1 MTTISRLRLVG
12 ATGVM
17 ALLAAGL
24 PIGLASAAAADHCP
38 GGNASTA
45 PPVDGSVYES
55 SFKDEQGAATNDTVL
70 PAGTHFCIKSGG
82 QADQATG
89 ILVADGTTTLR
100 QYLFRAGIID
110 GSGTQ
115 GRNVSYYMVY
125 VPRYVPLEVSKTAAG
140 TYTRTVTWDIDKNV
154 DVAGHTLQTGQSGT
168 STYTVHVTK
177 SEAESDYG
185 VTGTISVTNPN
196 AYPVSFSVADELDD
210 GTVAAV
216 DCGAGSAAGTAPA
229 SGAASCTYTA
239 APAGRSATRNTATV
253 SVANRADRTAEAAVG
268 WTENLAGYDQVTV
281 DDSVAGVLGT
291 VGGSHSWTYPR
302 SFTCGQDA
310 GTHPNTATIAQTG
323 QSSSASVSVTCLE
336 EKWKGESAT
345 PRGPAWPGGNWFM
358 YTPYTAGPVDLL
370 AGQHHDAGDITM
382 TRNGTTSIT
391 ITLHDGYRFAAGSNN
406 VKVQAMSSAP
416 TKFLPPGQYSV
427 KKTATGSSI
436 TITGLS
442 STALYGIH
450 VEVERRL

>member
-1 MTTISRLRLVG
+1 MTTTSRLRLVG
-12 ATGVM
+12 AAGLM
-17 ALLAAGL
+17 ALLAAAL
-24 PIGLASAAAADHCP
+24 PIGLASAASADHCP
-38 GGNASTA
+38 GGNEGNA
-45 PPVDGSVYES
+45 PPLDTSLYES
-55 SFKDEQGAATNDTVL
+55 TIKNETGAATNDTVL
-70 PAGTHFCIKSGG
+70 PAGTVFCVKSGG
-82 QADQATG
+82 QGVQATG

-115 GRNVSYYMVY
+115 GRNVSHYIVY

-140 TYTRTVTWDIDKNV
+140 TYTRTVTWDIDKSV
-154 DVAGHTLQTGQSGT
+154 DVASHTLQSGESGL
-168 STYTVHVTK
+168 STYTVVVTK
-177 SEAESDYG
+177 AEAESDHS

-196 AYPVSFSVADELDD
+196 PYPVSFWVADRLDD

-216 DCGAGSAAGTAPA
+216 DCGAGTAAGTV
-229 SGAASCTYTA
+229 AASSATSCSYA
-239 APAGRSATRNTATV
+239 ATPTDRSATRNTATV
-253 SVANRADRTAEAAVG
+253 SVTEKADRTAEAAVG
-268 WTENLAGYDQVTV
+268 WTENLVGHDEVTV
-281 DDSVAGVLGT
+281 EDSVTGVLGT
-291 VGGSHSWTYPR
+291 VGDSHSWTYPR
-302 SFTCGQDA
+302 SFACGQDA
-310 GTHPNTATIAQTG
+310 GTHPNTATITQTG
-323 QSSSASVSVTCLE
+323 QSSSASVSVSCLE

-345 PRGPAWPGGNWFM
+345 PRGLAWPGGNWFM

-370 AGQHHDAGDITM
+370 AGQHHDAGDISM

-391 ITLHDGYRFAAGSNN
+391 ITLHDGYRFASGSNN

-416 TKFLPPGQYSV
+416 TKFLPPGQYAV

-442 STALYGIH
+442 STAFYGIH